1 MRHSELILVFDKDKT
16 RLGKL
21 EEALGDVYDILPIL
35 GPYSLPKDHSNA
47 VAMVIDPDVQK
58 ELTTL
63 AIELLKEKRIP
74 IFVWAPIGK
83 PPSAW
88 EYNLPVHVLQSP
100 PSERS
105 IREKMVPILESGNQR
120 LIILATSDDKL
131 SNTLATRFVDKG
143 FEVRRA
149 LNRGRLEELI
159 KDHRD
164 ETAMIFADLEMSHDL
179 AGIDNRGPRI
189 PLIINLSSFG
199 SSNLTPIKLEPLV
212 TIVNSQIGTDSL
224 IETIETA
231 ITTGEQALIREA
243 ASHIVRQ
250 EAVQNHKMSDRLV
263 ELLMAETKNEIE
275 ETRAREFNVLNART
289 MGLIDEF
296 FDNLSTAM
304 EKSTI
309 LMETLDTPELNEE
322 LFAINSRLAN
332 AKEILD
338 ALNAVDWYRSD
349 GAQEPIA
356 IKKLIAEAVGILK
369 ANRRRK
375 DVEWII
381 DTENTGTAIC
391 SRKHVVEIIISI
403 LTNSYESFGD
413 EGTIMISTTSDANWN
428 YIEIA
433 DNGTGIPAEIIDE
446 VTKPFFTTKTHTHKG
461 LGLTV
466 AKGVVNTHGG
476 DFSISSNGTGTLV
489 KFSLPRVR
497 EGKALLAESENPDV
511 MLIAPAKSLGYLQ
524 AMLTRNKLSVV
535 VYDNIGESIH
545 ALKRIYPKLILVQA
559 GMEFMDAGGVKML
572 ANVKGRSRLTL
583 LDPKNTIQKDVNG
596 VDTFLREAY
605 PAHHLISIL
614 LAEIDSIED
623 QEQVEETV

>member
-21 EEALGDVYDILPIL
+21 EEALGDIYTILPIV

-58 ELTTL
+58 ELTSL
-63 AIELLKEKRIP
+63 AIEMLKEKRIP

-105 IREKMVPILESGNQR
+105 IREKMMPILESGNQR
-120 LIILATSDDKL
+120 MIILATSDDKL

-164 ETAMIFADLEMSHDL
+164 ETAMILADLDMCHNL
-179 AGIDNRGPRI
+179 AEIDSNGPRI
-189 PLIINLSSFG
+189 PLTINLTSFG
-199 SSNLTPIKLEPLV
+199 GTTFTPMKIEPLV
-212 TIVNSQIGTDSL
+212 TFVNSQIGIDSL

-231 ITTGEQALIREA
+231 ISTGEQALIKEA
-243 ASHIVRQ
+243 ANRIVRQ
-250 EAVQNHKMSDRLV
+250 EAGQTSKMTDRLV
-263 ELLMAETKNEIE
+263 ALLMTEAKKDIE
-275 ETRAREFNVLNART
+275 ETRVQEFNVLNART

-296 FDNLSTAM
+296 FDNLSSAM

-309 LMETLDTPELNEE
+309 LIEALDTPELQEE
-322 LFAINSRLAN
+322 LFSINSRLAN
-332 AKEILD
+332 AREILD
-338 ALNAVDWYRSD
+338 ALSAVDWYKSD
-349 GAQEPIA
+349 GAQEPIS
-356 IKKLIAEAVGILK
+356 IKKLVAEAVGITK

-375 DVEWII
+375 EVEWII
-381 DTENTGTAIC
+381 ETENTGTAIC
-391 SRKHVVEIIISI
+391 SKKQIVEVMNAI
-403 LTNSYESFGD
+403 LTNSYESFD
-413 EGTIMISTTSDANWN
+413 ENGEIRIFATSDANWN

-433 DNGTGIPAEIIDE
+433 DNGSGIPAEIINK
-446 VTKPFFTTKTHTHKG
+446 VTRPFFTTKTHTHKG

-466 AKGVVNTHGG
+466 AKGVVKTHGG
-476 DFSISSNGTGTLV
+476 NFSISSNGSGTLV

-497 EGKALLAESENPDV
+497 EGKALLAESETPDV

-524 AMLTRNKLSVV
+524 AMLTRNNLSVV
-535 VYDNIGESIH
+535 VYDNIGEAIH
-545 ALKRIYPKLILVQA
+545 ALKRIPPKLILVQA
-559 GMEFMDAGGVKML
+559 GMEFMDAAGVRMLSNIKGG
-572 ANVKGRSRLTL
+572 SRLAL
-583 LDPKNTIQKDVNG
+583 LDPQKTIQKDVAG

-614 LAEIDSIED
+614 LAEIDSIEG
-623 QEQVEETV
+623 QKQIEETV